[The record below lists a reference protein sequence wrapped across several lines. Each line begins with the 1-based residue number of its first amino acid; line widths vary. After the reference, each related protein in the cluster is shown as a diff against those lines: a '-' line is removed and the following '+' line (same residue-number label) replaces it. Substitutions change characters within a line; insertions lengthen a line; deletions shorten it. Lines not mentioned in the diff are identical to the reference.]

1 MLKVSCDLCYNVIY
15 VLSFSNRFGR
25 RIDGE
30 RNQLPESLKDL
41 LEDPNIIKVGCNIL
55 NDRTKLMEDYELN
68 LIKEKYVNI
77 STLAVIRKVLTK
89 SLSLQDLVLNM
100 LGMKLEKPESV
111 RFSQDWTNVPL
122 NENQIKYAALDAY
135 AGILVYWAICLGQ
148 DPIFDDCSPTS
159 VAPGCKVNV
168 YDSTGSKV
176 IATRTVANQINGN
189 YREY

>member
-1 MLKVSCDLCYNVIY
+1 MLLKVSCDLCYNVIY

-77 STLAVIRKVLTK
+77 STLAVIGK
-89 SLSLQDLVLNM
+89 
-100 LGMKLEKPESV
+100 
-111 RFSQDWTNVPL
+111 
-122 NENQIKYAALDAY
+122 
-135 AGILVYWAICLGQ
+135 C
-148 DPIFDDCSPTS
+148 
-159 VAPGCKVNV
+159 
-168 YDSTGSKV
+168 
-176 IATRTVANQINGN
+176 
-189 YREY
+189 